1 MVDYVESL
9 YNGAKDAGASVDAIG
24 LFSPNPTVTRS

>member
-9 YNGAKDAGASVDAIG
+9 YNGAKDAGASVEAIG
-24 LFSPNPTVTRS
+24 MLSITLTATRS

>member
-9 YNGAKDAGASVDAIG
+9 YNGAKDAGASVEAIG
-24 LFSPNPTVTRS
+24 LFSHNLIATQS